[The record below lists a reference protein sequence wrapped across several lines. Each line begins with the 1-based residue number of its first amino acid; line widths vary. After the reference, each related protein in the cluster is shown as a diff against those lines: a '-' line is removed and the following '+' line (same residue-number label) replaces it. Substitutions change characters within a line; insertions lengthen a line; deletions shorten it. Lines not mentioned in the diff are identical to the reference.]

1 MGTGISWLD
10 FKLGLRMLFKYPA
23 LTLVGGLGLAVSI
36 AVSVGFFAFLST
48 HVYPTLPLEEGER
61 IVALENRDATTIVG
75 EERRSLHD
83 FVTWREELRSVE
95 DLGAFRTV
103 GRTLITGEG
112 SPEPV
117 QVAEMTAAGFKVART
132 PPLLGRYLLDDDER
146 EGAPPV
152 VVIGHD
158 VWQNRFAGDPGIVGR
173 EVRLGRTP
181 HTVVG
186 VMPAGFAFPMSHEFW
201 TPLRADPSAFERRE
215 GPAIFIFGRLAPGAS
230 MQQAQAE
237 LDAIGRRTAAEFPET
252 HAQLRPMVMPYTYS
266 LTDIQGTTTWMVVQ
280 MQLMMSLLLVV
291 VALNVAVLVYAR
303 TAVRQG
309 EITVRTALGASRRR
323 VVGQLFAEALV
334 LSLAAA
340 VLGLALAQVGVGLGN
355 RILEQE
361 TTGVPFWT
369 DYSLRPATVLF
380 TVAIAVFAAVIVGVL
395 PALQATGQRLQSDL
409 RQLGGGT
416 GMRLGKTWT
425 LLIVAQVAIAV
436 AALPAAVNLGWNE
449 IQGATSRP
457 TFPAEEF
464 LVTWL
469 GEEEGPLTGG
479 ANGDDPSE
487 ASGRFGAR
495 LTEVMRRLEAEPEVA
510 GVTFRANLP
519 GRSGPL
525 EVEGV
530 PAPTES
536 PAGHPVSSSGAAPG
550 MLDLFDA
557 RLLAG
562 RGFEP
567 GDLGA
572 EASAVLVNRAFV
584 RQVLGGGEALGRR
597 VRYGA
602 HIADEDASP
611 AQQQAEG
618 DAAPERW
625 FEIVGVVEDL
635 QANPMDPELVPPQL
649 FYPVAP
655 EQVQQASLAIRLRG
669 SDPAA
674 FAPKL
679 RAITAAVDPSLSLG
693 PVRSLA
699 DSDRQDQLA
708 VRLVALVIGLVLLS
722 VFLLSAGGIYA
733 LTSFTVTRRRKEI
746 GIRTALGAQPRQVLW
761 SVFSRA
767 ALQVGVGVVVGIAAA
782 VLIDAL
788 TGGELMGG
796 RAGILLP
803 AFGGI
808 MALVALLAAL
818 GPARR
823 GLRIEPTEALRADA

>member
-1 MGTGISWLD
+1 MSTGISWLD

-36 AVSVGFFAFLST
+36 AISVGFFAFLSAN
-48 HVYPTLPLEEGER
+48 VYPTLPLEEGDR
-61 IVALENRDATTIVG
+61 IVALENRDATTTVG

-103 GRTLITGEG
+103 DRTLIMAEG
-112 SPEPV
+112 PPQPL
-117 QVAEMTAAGFKVART
+117 QVAEMTAAGFQVART
-132 PPLLGRYLLDDDER
+132 PPLLGRYLIEEDEQ
-146 EGAPPV
+146 EGALPV

-158 VWQNRFAGDPGIVGR
+158 VWQNRFAGDPAVVGR
-173 EVRLGRTP
+173 EIRLGRAP

-186 VMPAGFAFPMSHEFW
+186 VMPAGFAFPKSHEFW

-215 GPAIFIFGRLAPGAS
+215 GPAIFIFGRLAPGVS
-230 MQQAQAE
+230 MQEAQAE
-237 LDAIGRRTAAEFPET
+237 LDAIGRRTAAAFPET
-252 HAQLRPMVMPYTYS
+252 HAQLRPMVMPYTHS

-309 EITVRTALGASRRR
+309 EIAVRTALGASRGR
-323 VVGQLFAEALV
+323 VVAQLFAEALV
-334 LSLAAA
+334 LSLGAA

-355 RILEQE
+355 RIMEQE
-361 TTGVPFWT
+361 MTGVPFWT

-380 TVAIAVFAAVIVGVL
+380 TVAIAVLAAVIVGVL

-425 LLIVAQVAIAV
+425 LLIVAQVAVAV
-436 AALPAAVNLGWNE
+436 AALPAAVNLGWSE
-449 IQGATSRP
+449 IRSATSRP

-464 LVTWL
+464 LIAWL
-469 GEEEGPLTGG
+469 GEEEEPLTG
-479 ANGDDPSE
+479 AAAEDDPRE
-487 ASGRFGAR
+487 ETGRFGAQ
-495 LTEVMRRLEAEPEVA
+495 LAELMRRLEAEPEVA
-510 GVTFRANLP
+510 GVTFRADLP

-530 PAPTES
+530 PAPAES
-536 PAGHPVSSSGAAPG
+536 PAGHPVFSSGAAAG
-550 MLDLFDA
+550 MLDLFGA

-567 GDLGA
+567 GDLGE
-572 EASAVLVNRAFV
+572 EASAVLVNQAFV
-584 RQVLGGGEALGRR
+584 RQVLGGSEALGRKL
-597 VRYGA
+597 RYRGHGA
-602 HIADEDASP
+602 DDEDSP
-611 AQQQAEG
+611 AQRHAELE
-618 DAAPERW
+618 AVPERW
-625 FEIVGVVEDL
+625 FQIVGVVEDL
-635 QANPMDPELVPPQL
+635 QANAMDPELVRPQL

-655 EQVQQASLAIRLRG
+655 EQVQHASLAIRLRG
-669 SDPAA
+669 SDPAS

-679 RAITAAVDPSLSLG
+679 RAITAAVDPSLRLG
-693 PVRSLA
+693 RVRSLA
-699 DSDRQDQLA
+699 DSNRQDQLA
-708 VRLVALVIGLVLLS
+708 LRLVALVIGLVLLS

-767 ALQVGVGVVVGIAAA
+767 ARQVGLGLVLGLAAA
-782 VLIDAL
+782 VLIDGL

-796 RAGILLP
+796 RADILLP
-803 AFGGI
+803 IFGGI
-808 MALVALLAAL
+808 MAVVALLAAL

-823 GLRIEPTEALRADA
+823 SLRIDPTEALRADT